1 MRTISSAPPAA
12 HALTT
17 TRLVLRSYTL
27 ADSQSVFEAIDEPR
41 PSLERWVPDIG
52 CRRTV
57 DAVRAGL
64 ARLIA
69 SAAHERTAF
78 VFGIW
83 EASSERFLG
92 EVGLYSID
100 YERGVGEVGYWLR

>member
-27 ADSQSVFEAIDEPR
+27 ADSQAVFEAIDETR

-57 DAVRAGL
+57 EAVRGGL
-64 ARLIA
+64 AHLITP
-69 SAAHERTAF
+69 AAHQPSAF
-78 VFGIW
+78 VYGVW
-83 EASSERFLG
+83 ELSSTRFVR
-92 EVGLYSID
+92 EVGLYAID
-100 YERGVGEVGYWLR
+100 YARRVDE